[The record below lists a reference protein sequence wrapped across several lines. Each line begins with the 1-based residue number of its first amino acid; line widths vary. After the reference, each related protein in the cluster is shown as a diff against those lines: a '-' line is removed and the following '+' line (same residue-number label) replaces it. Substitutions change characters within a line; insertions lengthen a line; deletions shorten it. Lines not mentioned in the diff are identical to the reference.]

1 LIFYITNLIVD
12 CGDKQNRRRCDVY
25 TGKGQFGIFPR
36 IGKKVGI
43 SAGGDYF
50 KGIEIDLEE

>member
-12 CGDKQNRRRCDVY
+12 CGDKQNRRRCWCLY
-25 TGKGQFGIFPR
+25 RKGTIWHVPR

-43 SAGGDYF
+43 
-50 KGIEIDLEE
+50 